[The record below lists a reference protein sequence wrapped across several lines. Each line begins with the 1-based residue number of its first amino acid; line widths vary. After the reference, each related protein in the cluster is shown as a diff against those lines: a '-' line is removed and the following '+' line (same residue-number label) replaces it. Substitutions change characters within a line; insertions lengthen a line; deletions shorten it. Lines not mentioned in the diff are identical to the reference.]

1 MNKKLFAM
9 MMVPV
14 MVVMGGTL
22 AFSAWSGS
30 ANAFFDQSA
39 ATVHYTETVQF
50 VHTNAMGT
58 PLSVGNGNGVQI
70 VNSSSG
76 GFQIQSSE
84 GSAGVNANVY
94 ANASNLVPGDYAQFT
109 VTVTNKGT
117 ATLNTSEI
125 EFASAQG
132 VFYNGQNQQISTPQP
147 INDLQPSIT
156 TAYLNSVIN
165 DTAGI
170 PNGNGPVFLFNA
182 TTSSSSPNMLPPM
195 ASIQYTVYAIL
206 PTNAPTSYQGF
217 HFALEIS
224 IPVSALQ

>member
-1 MNKKLFAM
+1 MNRKLFAM

-14 MVVMGGTL
+14 LVVMGGTL
-22 AFSAWSGS
+22 AFSAWSGQ

-58 PLSVGNGNGVQI
+58 PLIVGNGNGVQT
-70 VNSSSG
+70 VNDTNSG
-76 GFQIQSSE
+76 FTIQSVIGTA
-84 GSAGVNANVY
+84 GSNANVY

-109 VTVTNKGT
+109 VTVTNTGT
-117 ATLNTSEI
+117 ATLNTSQI

-132 VFYNGQNQQISTPQP
+132 VFYNGQNQQITTPQP
-147 INDLQPSIT
+147 ISGLQPPIT
-156 TAYLNSVIN
+156 TTYLDSVIA

-182 TTSSSSPNMLPPM
+182 TTSSSSPNMLPPN
-195 ASIQYTVYAIL
+195 AFIQYDVYAIL

-224 IPVSALQ
+224 IPVTAMQ